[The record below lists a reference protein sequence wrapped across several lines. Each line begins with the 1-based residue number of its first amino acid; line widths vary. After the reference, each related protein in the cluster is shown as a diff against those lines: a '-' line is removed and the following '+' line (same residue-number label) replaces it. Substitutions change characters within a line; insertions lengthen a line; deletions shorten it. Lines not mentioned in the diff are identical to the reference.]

1 MLIIVS
7 PFFGHV
13 CLHPKKKKERKEE
26 EKEKECA
33 RDLGRILKVAPV
45 HFEITLGADKNTKK
59 VRAGPS
65 VSI

>member
-1 MLIIVS
+1 MS
-7 PFFGHV
+7 SSK
-13 CLHPKKKKERKEE
+13 KKKKERKEE

>member
-1 MLIIVS
+1 MLILSLVMCVFIQ
-7 PFFGHV
+7 
-13 CLHPKKKKERKEE
+13 KKKKERKEE